1 MKAYVISDF
10 ESNRKKKLVCN
21 LLKRQNAE
29 IINTSFEKGK
39 NLFYLVNGAAE
50 QELIKNSEG
59 IMVVAYHPHG
69 SIFDNNEDISRL
81 AKKFEKNIKYFSFYN
96 GKFIK
101 VSESN

>member
-21 LLKRQNAE
+21 LLKRQGAE
-29 IINTSFEKGK
+29 IINPSFEKGK
-39 NLFYLVNGAAE
+39 SLFYLVNEAAE

-59 IMVVAYHPHG
+59 IMVVVYNH
-69 SIFDNNEDISRL
+69 SFEDTPEINMIATKL
-81 AKKFEKNIKYFSFYN
+81 EKNIKHFSFYN

-101 VSESN
+101 VYEESN